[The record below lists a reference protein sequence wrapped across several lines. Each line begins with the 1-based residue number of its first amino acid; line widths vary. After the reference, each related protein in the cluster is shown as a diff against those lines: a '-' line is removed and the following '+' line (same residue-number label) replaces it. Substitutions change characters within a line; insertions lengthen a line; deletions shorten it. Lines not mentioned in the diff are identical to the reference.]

1 VDHKGKSMFAARILD
16 VHPLLPVEDEERLN
30 DALLRETFVEQ
41 IFAHARLRAL
51 LESDWRVHDLISF
64 HARHKMQM
72 LAHDPAAY
80 REAGRVVAQAGVRPR
95 EELAADYA
103 RVFGTAFATK
113 TTIGRNVNVLQH
125 CMGMMSASLDPARRA
140 DLAEVIAFYQAGRV
154 ALSVPATLLRHH
166 ARGKAAKYVRNQ
178 TYFSPYPEEFHLRNH
193 VPA

>member
-72 LAHDPAAY
+72 L
-80 REAGRVVAQAGVRPR
+80 AQAGVRPR

-166 ARGKAAKYVRNQ
+166 ARGKAAKYVRDQ
-178 TYFSPYPEEFHLRNH
+178 TYFSSYPEEFHLRNH